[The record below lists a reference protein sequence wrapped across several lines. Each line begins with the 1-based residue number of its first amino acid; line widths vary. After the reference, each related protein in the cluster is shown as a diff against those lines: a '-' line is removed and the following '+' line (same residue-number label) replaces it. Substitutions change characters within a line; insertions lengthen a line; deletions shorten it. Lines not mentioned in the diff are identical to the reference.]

1 MVYSMWSLFFI
12 WTFMPGEKISK
23 LSQKPTTTSPYFASL
38 LAKVRENAGEVSS
51 LTETSL
57 ELRANPTM
65 PLDKSFCLMV
75 MTQKP

>member
-1 MVYSMWSLFFI
+1 
-12 WTFMPGEKISK
+12 MPGRIICKP
-23 LSQKPTTTSPYFASL
+23 SQSPTTTSPYFASL

-75 MTQKP
+75 MTEKP